1 MKLIRKLLFPFA
13 ILYGLILWVRNGLF
27 NIDLFKVSRFP
38 ISTIGIGNL
47 SLGGTGKSIV
57 VDYLL
62 SKYHSMKS
70 IAVLSRGYG
79 RKSKGFLLANSK
91 SSANMIGDEPYQF
104 LKKFPGIKVVVDED
118 RVSATNKIL
127 KTNPQINLVIYD
139 DIMQHRSLKTDHL
152 ILTTTYSNPFFND
165 FPLPYGSLREFSSGN
180 KRSNTIIVTK
190 CPCNLSGDMR
200 RNFEANCNLSSDQKI
215 FYTKIKYSKSILNF
229 SNNKIRINDLIKQ
242 EILLVTGIAN
252 SDPLV
257 DFLNSEKVLFK
268 HLKYRDHFNFTK
280 KSIIKIKKEANDSII
295 LTTEKDFGKLS
306 PLLKSSRLYFIPISL
321 SFFNKKEEYEL
332 NERIKFFIKNY

>member
-1 MKLIRKLLFPFA
+1 MKLLKSMLFPFSL
-13 ILYGLILWVRNGLF
+13 LYGTIIALRNFCFDKGILHSQTPD
-27 NIDLFKVSRFP
+27 IPS
-38 ISTIGIGNL
+38 IGIGNL
-47 SLGGTGKSIV
+47 SVGGTGKSV
-57 VDYLL
+57 VIDYLI
-62 SKYHSMKS
+62 S
-70 IAVLSRGYG
+70 IFKARYSLVVVSRGYK
-79 RKSKGFLLANSK
+79 RKSSGVIVANSN
-91 SSANMIGDEPYQF
+91 STVHSIGDEPYQF
-104 LKKFPGIKVVVDED
+104 LSKHNVGIVVAEKRKK
-118 RVSATNKIL
+118 AL
-127 KTNPQINLVIYD
+127 KTISQFKHLPDRILFD

-215 FYTKIKYSKSILNF
+215 FYTRIKYSKSILNF
-229 SNNKIRINDLIKQ
+229 SNNKMRIKDLLKQ

-306 PLLKSSRLYFIPISL
+306 PLLKSSRLYYIPISL

-332 NERIKFFIKNY
+332 NERIKFFIKNH